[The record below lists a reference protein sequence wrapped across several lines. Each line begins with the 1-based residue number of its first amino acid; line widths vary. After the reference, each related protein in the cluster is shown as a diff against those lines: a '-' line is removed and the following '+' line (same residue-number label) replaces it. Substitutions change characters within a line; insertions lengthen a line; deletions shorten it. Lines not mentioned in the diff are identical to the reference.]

1 VKTWERIM
9 STDQPLLQRLFSL
22 EGKAVVITGASGG
35 IGGALATAFAEAGAT
50 VGVHGRDE
58 ARIRAT
64 CQAVEAVGG
73 RAVPLVADLGSV
85 DSCRALIQQAA
96 DKMGRLDVLVNN
108 AATNRRKPIKD
119 VSEDDYDFILATNQ
133 RAVFFLSQAAYPLM
147 KAAGGGKI
155 IHIASINVF
164 YALDTVSVY
173 GMSKAAIAQLTKIQA
188 VEWAPDNIQ
197 VNCITPGYIRTPLS
211 KPVWDDPRK
220 ASWLRA
226 RIPQRRPAEPEE
238 LTGLALLLASPAS
251 SYITGQNIVVDGG
264 VLAGG
269 SWDRDGDY

>member
-1 VKTWERIM
+1 M
-9 STDQPLLQRLFSL
+9 SNGTPLLQRLFSL
-22 EGKAVVITGASGG
+22 EGKAVLITGASGG
-35 IGGALATAFAEAGAT
+35 IGGAFATAFAEAGAV

-58 ARIRAT
+58 ARIMAT
-64 CQAVEAVGG
+64 CREVEAVGG

-85 DSCRALIQQAA
+85 PACRALIHEACE
-96 DKMGRLDVLVNN
+96 KMGRLDVLINN
-108 AATNRRKPIKD
+108 AATNRRKPIEA
-119 VSEDDYDFILATNQ
+119 VSEDDYEFVVTTNQ
-133 RAVFFLSQAAYPLM
+133 RAPYFLSQAAHAPM

-155 IHIASINVF
+155 VHIASINVF

-173 GMSKAAIAQLTKIQA
+173 GMTKGAIAQLTKIQA

-197 VNCITPGYIRTPLS
+197 VNCITPGYVRTPLS
-211 KPVWDDPRK
+211 KPIWDDPRK

-226 RIPQRRPAEPEE
+226 RIPQRRPAEPDE
-238 LTGLALLLASPAS
+238 LVGLALLLSSPAS

>member
-1 VKTWERIM
+1 MAI
-9 STDQPLLQRLFSL
+9 STSLLQRLFSL
-22 EGKAVVITGASGG
+22 EGKAVLITGASGG
-35 IGGALATAFAEAGAT
+35 IGGALATAFAQVGA
-50 VGVHGRDE
+50 VIGVHGRDE
-58 ARIRAT
+58 ARIMET
-64 CQAVEAVGG
+64 CGEIESLGG
-73 RAVPLVADLGSV
+73 QAVPLPTELGSV
-85 DSCRALIQQAA
+85 SACRSLIA
-96 DKMGRLDVLVNN
+96 DACEKMGRLDILINN
-108 AATNRRKPIKD
+108 AATNRRKAID
-119 VSEDDYDFILATNQ
+119 AVTEEDYEIILATNQ
-133 RAVFFLSQAAYPLM
+133 RAPYFLSQAAHPLM

-173 GMSKAAIAQLTKIQA
+173 GMSKGALAQLTKIQA

-211 KPVWDDPRK
+211 NPIWSDPRK

-238 LTGLALLLASPAS
+238 LVGLALLLASPAS